1 MRLTLTGTGPAEG
14 FPVPDCPCAV
24 CARARRDGVTAE
36 PARLVSSSGWEI
48 SVDGVVTVTG
58 AHPAG
63 GMIDTGLEEEDF
75 PAAVPAVNS
84 PDSPTGS
91 GPQPVASP
99 RHPVPRHPVSTL
111 HELEPGRVLTLDG
124 ATPGTRFE
132 ALGEGVVLIRAAD
145 LTVVWAP
152 QAGAIG
158 DLTIDALAAL
168 STGSPPTPPP
178 ADDLPADPRPTG
190 PLSSDPLSAADLL
203 PAADLLSADPQAT
216 GSLPTGPRSVNRPPD
231 ALILGPEPESS
242 APSGEMPSLG
252 CARTI
257 ARLRARGV
265 IGEHTRCLLV
275 GFGHRETHPAR
286 LQACLPAWGAEL
298 AVAGTAPGL
307 PHPQSSPLPRLGRV
321 LVLGGSGSGKSAF
334 AEQLLSAAPEVVYL
348 ATGPK
353 PVRSGEETPSTGDGS
368 SPTEHPED
376 DEWASRVRRHQE
388 RRPDWW
394 STLETIDVAGPL
406 TGDGRAI
413 LLDSVG
419 TWLSGVLDRCGAWD
433 DRPGWKEQLD
443 AETETLLRAWR
454 ERSGPLVAVSDEV
467 GWSIV
472 PSTESGRLFRDQLG
486 RLNGKLAEA
495 SEDVHVIVAGRL
507 LRAEA

>member
-36 PARLVSSSGWEI
+36 PARLVSSGGWEI
-48 SVDGVVTVTG
+48 SVDGVVTVDDAVTGHAAVTSGGTVDTGRPASFATG
-58 AHPAG
+58 APAPNPRTG
-63 GMIDTGLEEEDF
+63 VAPDT
-75 PAAVPAVNS
+75 
-84 PDSPTGS
+84 PDSHAGKSSEPHPGTSRHSTG
-91 GPQPVASP
+91 AS
-99 RHPVPRHPVSTL
+99 
-111 HELEPGRVLTLDG
+111 HELGPGEVLTLDRP
-124 ATPGTRFE
+124 ARGTRFE
-132 ALGEGVVLIRAAD
+132 ALGEGVVLIRTAD

-152 QAGAIG
+152 QAGEIS
-158 DLTIDALAAL
+158 DSTLDALAAL
-168 STGSPPTPPP
+168 
-178 ADDLPADPRPTG
+178 LPAP
-190 PLSSDPLSAADLL
+190 
-203 PAADLLSADPQAT
+203 
-216 GSLPTGPRSVNRPPD
+216 LPTAPRTVSRPPD
-231 ALILGPEPESS
+231 ALVLGPEPESS
-242 APSGEMPSLG
+242 APPGEMPSLG

-265 IGEHTRCLLV
+265 IGRRTRCLLV

-307 PHPQSSPLPRLGRV
+307 PHPQHSPLPHLGRV

-334 AEQLLSAAPEVVYL
+334 AEQLLSAAPQVVYL

-353 PVRSGEETPSTGDGS
+353 PGRSGEETASTGDDS

-388 RRPDWW
+388 RRPGWW

-443 AETETLLRAWR
+443 AETAALLTAWR
-454 ERSGPLVAVSDEV
+454 ECPGPLVAVSDEV

-507 LRAEA
+507 LRADA